1 MDLQMGGKEWQ
12 ERVGESE
19 RPTEGRVGEGTKQK
33 KVEMKCGVIV
43 EVVEAME
50 AMEAVEVVAVVEVVA
65 AVEVVDIFIP
75 R

>member
-43 EVVEAME
+43 EVV
-50 AMEAVEVVAVVEVVA
+50 
-65 AVEVVDIFIP
+65 
-75 R
+75 